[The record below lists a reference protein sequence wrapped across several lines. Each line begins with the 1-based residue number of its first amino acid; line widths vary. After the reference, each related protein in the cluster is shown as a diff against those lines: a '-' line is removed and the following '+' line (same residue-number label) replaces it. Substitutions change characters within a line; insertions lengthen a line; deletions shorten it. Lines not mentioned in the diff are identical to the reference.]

1 VSVVQRNERDTYI
14 DDLRSQTDKITIF
27 TVDVGVKAQLPS
39 GQFASR
45 DSVAISQGL
54 WSAPHQIVIAKMIA
68 AKSPRDGLIELAN
81 LARLAADHLDLSTGN
96 EASRPVATGS
106 KVFIGHGRS
115 PIWRVLKDFI
125 QDRLGLPWDEFNREP
140 TAGITITARLQGML
154 NEAGFALIVMTAE
167 DDQPDG
173 SIRARENVVH
183 EAGLFQG
190 RLGFTKAIL
199 LVEEGCGEPSNI
211 HGLGQV
217 RFPRNRIEATFEEVR
232 RLLEREGM
240 L

>member
-1 VSVVQRNERDTYI
+1 
-14 DDLRSQTDKITIF
+14 
-27 TVDVGVKAQLPS
+27 
-39 GQFASR
+39 
-45 DSVAISQGL
+45 
-54 WSAPHQIVIAKMIA
+54 MIA
-68 AKSPRDGLIELAN
+68 AKSPHVSLSELAD

-96 EASRPVATGS
+96 EVSRLVATGS
-106 KVFIGHGRS
+106 RVFIGHGRS
-115 PIWRVLKDFI
+115 PIWRVLKDFV

-140 TAGITITARLQGML
+140 TAGVTTTARLQGML

-173 SIRARENVVH
+173 SVRARENVVH

-199 LVEEGCGEPSNI
+199 LVEEGCGEFSNI

-217 RFPRNRIEATFEEVR
+217 RFPRGRIEAAFEEVR

-240 L
+240 LEPLVS